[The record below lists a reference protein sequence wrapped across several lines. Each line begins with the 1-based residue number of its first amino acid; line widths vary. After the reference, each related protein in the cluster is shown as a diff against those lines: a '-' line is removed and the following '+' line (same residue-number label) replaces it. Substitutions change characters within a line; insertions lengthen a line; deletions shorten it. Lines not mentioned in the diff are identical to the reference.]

1 MVFSLNQWE
10 NWLWGWQMTMLLN
23 VFAVVTGIILLA
35 NPEFRWSRFLVALLL
50 GVVATYSFAN
60 GIMYWPIG
68 LLLLF
73 LASPNRKSSVAL
85 WVAAGL
91 ITVSSY
97 LYDYQKPP
105 HHPSIW
111 IILQQP
117 IGYSKYVFIY
127 LGASV
132 VNFSM
137 IGAFVVGL
145 LGSIGFWCM
154 IWLLVRRRYRF
165 QVLTP
170 YVGLSLYSIGS
181 ALITGIARVGFG
193 SAQAMTSR
201 YMTISS
207 PFWFSNIV
215 LLYDFFEYAG
225 MPCIAMEYVPG
236 RGLDELI
243 NENIGLPLS
252 DAVFIFKSIVNA
264 ISYIH
269 SNGVLHRDIKPGNI
283 RIGQDG
289 SIKLLD
295 FGIAKDIG
303 GNRLTQAGCFVGTLQ
318 YLAPEQLSGNSG
330 DQQSDIWSLG
340 VLFYEMLTGKLPFKE
355 NSLTGFLDDIQN
367 NNFSKSNKRLSNVPE
382 DAKNIYVY
390 EDKGFAGHANN
401 LTIFDLTNNSGSPN
415 NWQLGKAM
423 AYSKDAMAPTINW
436 TVVGA
441 PESWRGIIQ
450 SCLLF
455 GDPAQ
460 KLKAPTSLVVPL
472 EIYFLDAPLLIM
484 TLLLK
489 EIQKNLHKRWHQKK
503 RGAS

>member
-1 MVFSLNQWE
+1 MERQSRLRRVFSSVERPSCFTLALIPFVYLVSLVVQYTVDVPVWDQWCLVPLIEKSYQGTLSIHDLWTQHNEHRILFPRIIMLILARISGWSTSYELAVNLLFAAGILAVSMYQTRITLKCIGNHGTNWLLPITSLMVFSLNQWE

-73 LASPNRKSSVAL
+73 LASPKRKSSVAL

-111 IILQQP
+111 IILKQP
-117 IGYSKYVFIY
+117 IGYSKYVFSY

-215 LLYDFFEYAG
+215 LLYSIASSNDLRTKSHRKNALQRYALFSIIILLVLL
-225 MPCIAMEYVPG
+225 IALSSIYARPVFDK
-236 RGLDELI
+236 RHDYL
-243 NENIGLPLS
+243 LPARDALLVVNNSAKS
-252 DAVFIFKSIVNA
+252 D
-264 ISYIH
+264 
-269 SNGVLHRDIKPGNI
+269 D
-283 RIGQDG
+283 
-289 SIKLLD
+289 LL
-295 FGIAKDIG
+295 
-303 GNRLTQAGCFVGTLQ
+303 
-318 YLAPEQLSGNSG
+318 
-330 DQQSDIWSLG
+330 
-340 VLFYEMLTGKLPFKE
+340 
-355 NSLTGFLDDIQN
+355 
-367 NNFSKSNKRLSNVPE
+367 KRLFVNTDMVKE
-382 DAKNIYVY
+382 
-390 EDKGFAGHANN
+390 
-401 LTIFDLTNNSGSPN
+401 
-415 NWQLGKAM
+415 
-423 AYSKDAMAPTINW
+423 
-436 TVVGA
+436 GA
-441 PESWRGIIQ
+441 
-450 SCLLF
+450 
-455 GDPAQ
+455 DV
-460 KLKAPTSLVVPL
+460 LKRYHLSVFRDSA
-472 EIYFLDAPLLIM
+472 
-484 TLLLK
+484 
-489 EIQKNLHKRWHQKK
+489 H
-503 RGAS
+503 